1 MSQKTLGEFEEI
13 VLLIVAILNGDAYSV
28 GIINEIEERLNRNV
42 SLGAIQ
48 TVLKRLENK
57 DLLKSEFGDATN
69 ERGGKRKRHYE
80 VTAEGQKIIDHTRI
94 QRNLLWEAIP
104 RLSFKVL

>member
-1 MSQKTLGEFEEI
+1 MSQKTLGEFEEV

-28 GIINEIEERLNRNV
+28 GIISEIEIRLNRNV

-57 DLLKSEFGDATN
+57 GLLKSEFGDATS
-69 ERGGKRKRHYE
+69 ERGGKRKRLYE
-80 VTAEGQKIIDHTRI
+80 ITAEGQKIIDQTRME
-94 QRNLLWEAIP
+94 RNSLYEAIP
-104 RLSFKVL
+104 RFSFN

>member
-1 MSQKTLGEFEEI
+1 MSQKTLGEFEEV

-28 GIINEIEERLNRNV
+28 SIITEIDHRLNRNV

-57 DLLKSEFGDATN
+57 GLLKSEFGEATN
-69 ERGGKRKRHYE
+69 ERGGKRKRLYE
-80 VTAEGQKIIDHTRI
+80 VTAEGQKIIDQIRV
-94 QRNLLWEAIP
+94 QRNSLWEAIP
-104 RLSFKVL
+104 RLSFN

>member
-1 MSQKTLGEFEEI
+1 MNQKTLGEFEEV

-28 GIINEIEERLNRNV
+28 GIITEFDERLNRNV

-57 DLLKSEFGDATN
+57 GLLKSEFGDSTN
-69 ERGGKRKRHYE
+69 ERGGKRKRLYE
-80 VTAEGQKIIDHTRI
+80 ITTEGQKILDQTKA
-94 QRNLLWEAIP
+94 QRNSLWDAIP
-104 RLSFKVL
+104 RLSFKLY

>member
-13 VLLIVAILNGDAYSV
+13 VLLIVAILHGDAYSV
-28 GIINEIEERLNRNV
+28 GIITEINERLNRNV

-57 DLLKSEFGDATN
+57 GLLRSEFGDATN
-69 ERGGKRKRHYE
+69 ERGGKRKRLYE
-80 VTAEGQKIIDHTRI
+80 VTAEGQKIIDQTRL
-94 QRNLLWEAIP
+94 QRNSLWEAIP
-104 RLSFKVL
+104 RLSFKLY

>member
-1 MSQKTLGEFEEI
+1 MSPKTLGEFEEV

-28 GIINEIEERLNRNV
+28 GIIREIDERLNRNV

-57 DLLKSEFGDATN
+57 GLLKSEFGDATN
-69 ERGGKRKRHYE
+69 ERGGKRKRLYE
-80 VTAEGQKIIDHTRI
+80 VTAEGQKIIDQTRI
-94 QRNLLWEAIP
+94 QRNSLWEAIP
-104 RLSFKVL
+104 RLSFNLY

>member
-13 VLLIVAILNGDAYSV
+13 VILIVAILDGDAYSV
-28 GIINEIEERLNRNV
+28 SIITEIDERLNRNV

-57 DLLKSEFGDATN
+57 GLLKSEFGDATN
-69 ERGGKRKRHYE
+69 ERGGKRKRLYE
-80 VTAEGQKIIDHTRI
+80 VTAEGQKILDLTRI
-94 QRNLLWEAIP
+94 QRNSLWEAIP
-104 RLSFKVL
+104 RLSFKLY